1 MRTTRISPLTM
12 EAPGVAGAASPPAG
26 TGNRLARRRKPL
38 THYLEAYAFL
48 GLLIGAVLFFSL
60 WPKTS
65 DTFLST
71 ANMQVLIGGSTA
83 IAIVALGSLVPLVCN
98 EWDLSI
104 GANAGLSSIF
114 VATALTNG
122 ATIGM
127 AILIGL
133 AVGVSIGLVNALL
146 VTRLHVN
153 AVITTLGVSI
163 ILGGIVSLKTHGQG
177 VSGSMPLAFIEFGT
191 QNWLGVPRTA
201 YALALVTGVVYY
213 LLCHTPY
220 GRYLYAMGS
229 SRSAAKLVGIRIKLV
244 LATSF
249 VIGGALC
256 ALGGVLLVARS
267 GGADPRVGDLLTLPA
282 LAAAFLSAA
291 AIKPGHYNVF
301 GTLVAVYFIA
311 VLNSGLSLAGA
322 PDYVS
327 SFVNGGALIV
337 GVALAVRLGSGRR
350 TP

>member
-1 MRTTRISPLTM
+1 MRTEITQPQAAEQSIVAAGVSDRALSGVRSSSRRRPLTY
-12 EAPGVAGAASPPAG
+12 
-26 TGNRLARRRKPL
+26 
-38 THYLEAYAFL
+38 YLEAYALL
-48 GLLIGAVLFFSL
+48 GLLVGAVLFFSI
-60 WPKTS
+60 WPRTS

-83 IAIVALGSLVPLVCN
+83 IAVVALGSLVPLVCN

-122 ATIGM
+122 ATIGV

-133 AVGVSIGLVNALL
+133 AVGVAIGLANALL

-163 ILGGIVSLKTHGQG
+163 ILGGIVSLKTQGQG
-177 VSGSMPLAFIEFGT
+177 VSGSMPLEFIEFGT

-201 YALALVTGVVYY
+201 YALALVAAVVYY

-229 SRSAAKLVGIRIKLV
+229 SRSAAKLVGIRTRLV

-322 PDYVS
+322 ADYVS

-337 GVALAVRLGSGRR
+337 GVALAVRLGAGRR